1 MNGRKGRIAQAF
13 SARAGSYDDVA
24 AVQRVVA
31 ARVAARV
38 VAGGLRPK
46 RILEIGCGTGFLSE
60 ALAAAF
66 PGAELVLTDISPAM
80 LARCRARLG
89 DGPAYKV
96 LDGEHPEAAEGGF
109 DLIVSSLAMQW
120 FGDLRGGLARLAG
133 LLAPGGRM
141 VFATLGAGNFA
152 EWAAAHAAQG
162 LQSGT
167 PKYPA
172 LDAVPWPE
180 GFGHAGAEEFVT
192 QDYADGAAFARS
204 LKMLGAGEP
213 AAGYKPLTAG
223 AFRRVLESLRGGFGV
238 TYHVLYGE
246 VFRAGEIPS
255 G

>member
-1 MNGRKGRIAQAF
+1 MNGRKGRIARAF

-31 ARVAARV
+31 ARVAELV
-38 VAGGLRPK
+38 VASGVRPG

-66 PGAELVLTDISPAM
+66 PGAELVLTDISAAM

-89 DGPAYKV
+89 DGPAYMV
-96 LDGEHPEAAEGGF
+96 LDGEHPEAAGGGF

-141 VFATLGAGNFA
+141 VFATLGAGTFA
-152 EWAAAHAAQG
+152 EWAAAHAALG
-162 LQSGT
+162 LVSGT
-167 PKYPA
+167 PAYPA

-180 GFGHAGAEEFVT
+180 GFGHAGGEEFLT
-192 QDYADGAAFARS
+192 QGYADGAAFARR
-204 LKMLGAGEP
+204 LKLLGAGVP
-213 AAGYKPLTAG
+213 AAGYKPLAPG
-223 AFRRVLESLRGGFGV
+223 ALRRVLELLRGGFEV

-246 VFRAGEIPS
+246 VFRAGETPF